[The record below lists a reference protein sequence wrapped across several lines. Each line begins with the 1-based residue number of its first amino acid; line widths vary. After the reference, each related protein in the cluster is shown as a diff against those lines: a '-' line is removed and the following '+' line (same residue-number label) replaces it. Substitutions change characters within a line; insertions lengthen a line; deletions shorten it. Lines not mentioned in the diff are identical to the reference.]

1 VLQVRDQT
9 PAAEELLILSA
20 IASRP
25 AVTQSC
31 TLRHHIVMLDVEGW
45 WGTGEAARCG
55 PGMGSK
61 IEANTAEDVRAP
73 LDVTLTD
80 RRRAGRSDYQN
91 AHLIALLRSR
101 SLTVDRAEVDVAPRA
116 QSVDDLAPARAVVVG
131 VSIGA
136 AIWAAIIIA
145 VRYFI

>member
-1 VLQVRDQT
+1 MG
-9 PAAEELLILSA
+9 A
-20 IASRP
+20 
-25 AVTQSC
+25 
-31 TLRHHIVMLDVEGW
+31 
-45 WGTGEAARCG
+45 
-55 PGMGSK
+55 GMGSK
-61 IEANTAEDVRAP
+61 IVADTAEDVRAP

-80 RRRAGRSDYQN
+80 RRRPGRSDYQN

-101 SLTVDRAEVDVAPRA
+101 PLTVDRAEVDVAPRA

-136 AIWAAIIIA
+136 TMWAAIIIA